1 MYLGLDR
8 AHFLSPTGQCKPFDD
23 SADGYCRSE
32 GCAAFVIKKLSDAI
46 SEGDRILGVI
56 RGTEINQSG
65 NAHSITHPHSP
76 TQEHL
81 FQTLLEK
88 TQVHPHQVRNPKRVT
103 YTNHRYFSFRQASSA
118 RLLSLDAGTFTDM
131 FTDHCGGNTWD
142 RHTGWRPK

>member
-32 GCAAFVIKKLSDAI
+32 GCAAFVIKKLGDAI

-65 NAHSITHPHSP
+65 NAHSITHPHSQ
-76 TQEHL
+76 TQEEL
-81 FQTLLEK
+81 FQTLLKK
-88 TQVHPHQVRNPKRVT
+88 TQIHPHQVRHPKRKNYIVRWNIRSLPDIFRSIDVIGSWR
-103 YTNHRYFSFRQASSA
+103 NH
-118 RLLSLDAGTFTDM
+118 
-131 FTDHCGGNTWD
+131 
-142 RHTGWRPK
+142 